1 MQFKI
6 MWWEKEG
13 AGIGIRVSWL
23 SVFRVCVCVCVCL
36 HTHVPVC
43 SISMLVA
50 KMTTW
55 VCKAFDF

>member
-23 SVFRVCVCVCVCL
+23 SVFRVCVCVCL
-36 HTHVPVC
+36 HTRVPVC